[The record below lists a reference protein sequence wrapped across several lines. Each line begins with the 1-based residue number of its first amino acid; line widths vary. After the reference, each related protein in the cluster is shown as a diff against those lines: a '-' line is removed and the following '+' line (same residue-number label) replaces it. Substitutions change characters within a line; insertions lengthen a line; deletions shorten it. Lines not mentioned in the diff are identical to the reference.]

1 VIEAVLIA
9 AVLTLALVLSVV
21 VSVGALALSWGLL

>member
-1 VIEAVLIA
+1 MIEAVLIA